1 MLIYNSLLLSMK
13 IMTQSSSKTVRRGRI
28 FPDQQLSPKEKA
40 KLEVEDAVFYQKC
53 RQVFGRVQP
62 QLIKDHYDWFIIIE
76 PESGDY
82 FIDQDEKIAKSQSS
96 AKHPNQKCMIMRINE
111 TGTCGRI

>member
-1 MLIYNSLLLSMK
+1 
-13 IMTQSSSKTVRRGRI
+13 MTQLSSKTVRRGRI
-28 FPDQQLSPKEKA
+28 FPDKQLSPEEKA
-40 KLEVEDAVFYQKC
+40 RLQAEDAVFYQKC
-53 RQVFGRVQP
+53 RQVFDQVQP

-82 FIDQDEKIAKSQSS
+82 FIDKDEKIAKSKSR
-96 AKHPNQKCMIMRINE
+96 AKHPDKKCIIMRINE